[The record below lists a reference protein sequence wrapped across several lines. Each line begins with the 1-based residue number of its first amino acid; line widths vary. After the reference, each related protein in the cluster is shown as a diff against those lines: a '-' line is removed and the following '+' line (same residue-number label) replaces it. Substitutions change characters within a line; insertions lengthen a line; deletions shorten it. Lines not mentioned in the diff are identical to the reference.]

1 MQQSL
6 PMTGGARD
14 DEDGRIEAVS
24 RECIANKVRL
34 LNRAVTAIYDE
45 ALRPHGL
52 KISQMSVLVTV
63 ATFGRASPG
72 AVGRRLHMEKSTLSR
87 NVDRMRARGWLD
99 AAATDDERAIEL
111 FVTAA
116 GRRLLRK
123 VHAAWSAAQERA
135 VAMLGE
141 SGVRGITRTV
151 ASLAERRSRGRA
163 RND

>member
-1 MQQSL
+1 MS
-6 PMTGGARD
+6 TNARD
-14 DEDGRIEAVS
+14 DGEDPDGRIEAVS

-63 ATFGRASPG
+63 STLGRASPS
-72 AVGRRLHMEKSTLSR
+72 AVLRKLHMEKSTLSR

-99 AAATDDERAIEL
+99 AATTEDGRASEL

-123 VHAAWSAAQERA
+123 VHGAWSSAQQRA
-135 VAMLGE
+135 VEMLGE
-141 SGVRGITRTV
+141 QGVRGITRTV
-151 ASLAERRSRGRA
+151 ASLSERRSGGRV

>member
-1 MQQSL
+1 MR
-6 PMTGGARD
+6 AVERD
-14 DEDGRIEAVS
+14 GWIEAVG

-63 ATFGRASPG
+63 STLGRASPG

-99 AAATDDERAIEL
+99 AAATEDGRATEL

-116 GRRLLRK
+116 GRHLLRK
-123 VHAAWSAAQERA
+123 VHRAWSTAQRRAAE
-135 VAMLGE
+135 MLGDQ
-141 SGVRGITRTV
+141 GVRGITRTV
-151 ASLAERRSRGRA
+151 ASLMERRSDG
-163 RND
+163 

>member
-1 MQQSL
+1 MS
-6 PMTGGARD
+6 ADVRD
-14 DEDGRIEAVS
+14 DRIEAVG

-63 ATFGRASPG
+63 SILGRASPG

-87 NVDRMRARGWLD
+87 NLDRMRARGWLD
-99 AAATDDERAIEL
+99 VAATEDGRATEL

-116 GRRLLRK
+116 GRRLLRR
-123 VHAAWSAAQERA
+123 VHRAWSTAQQRAAE
-135 VAMLGE
+135 MLGE
-141 SGVRGITRTV
+141 PGVRGIARTV
-151 ASLAERRSRGRA
+151 AALTERRPAG
-163 RND
+163 

>member
-1 MQQSL
+1 MN
-6 PMTGGARD
+6 PDERD
-14 DEDGRIEAVS
+14 ELMEAVS

-63 ATFGRASPG
+63 STLGRASPG

-87 NVDRMRARGWLD
+87 NVDRMRAQGWLD
-99 AAATDDERAIEL
+99 TAAAEDGRGTEL
-111 FVTAA
+111 FVTPA

-123 VHAAWSAAQERA
+123 VHRAWSSAQERA
-135 VAMLGE
+135 AEMLGE
-141 SGVRGITRTV
+141 QGVRGITRTV
-151 ASLAERRSRGRA
+151 ASLQNE
-163 RND
+163 